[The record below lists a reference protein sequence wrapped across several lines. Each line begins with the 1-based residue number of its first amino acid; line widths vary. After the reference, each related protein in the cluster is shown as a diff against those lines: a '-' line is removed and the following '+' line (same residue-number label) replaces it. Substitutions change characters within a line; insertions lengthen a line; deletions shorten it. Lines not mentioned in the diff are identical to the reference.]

1 VPGGGARSQWPRVIA
16 AVACRLH
23 CSPQEVRSMLWVDF
37 REVLRVFGVK
47 LKKTP
52 QELAAEIERFIN
64 GQNNRHG
71 HGRG

>member
-1 VPGGGARSQWPRVIA
+1 
-16 AVACRLH
+16 
-23 CSPQEVRSMLWVDF
+23 MLWVDF

-64 GQNNRHG
+64 GQNNRDSHS
-71 HGRG
+71 RS

>member
-1 VPGGGARSQWPRVIA
+1 
-16 AVACRLH
+16 
-23 CSPQEVRSMLWVDF
+23 MLWVDF

-47 LKKTP
+47 LRKTP

-71 HGRG
+71 HGRS

>member
-1 VPGGGARSQWPRVIA
+1 
-16 AVACRLH
+16 
-23 CSPQEVRSMLWVDF
+23 MLWVDF

-64 GQNNRHG
+64 GQNHRHG
-71 HGRG
+71 HGRS

>member
-1 VPGGGARSQWPRVIA
+1 
-16 AVACRLH
+16 
-23 CSPQEVRSMLWVDF
+23 MLGVDF
-37 REVLRVFGVK
+37 SEVLRVCGVK

-71 HGRG
+71 HGRS